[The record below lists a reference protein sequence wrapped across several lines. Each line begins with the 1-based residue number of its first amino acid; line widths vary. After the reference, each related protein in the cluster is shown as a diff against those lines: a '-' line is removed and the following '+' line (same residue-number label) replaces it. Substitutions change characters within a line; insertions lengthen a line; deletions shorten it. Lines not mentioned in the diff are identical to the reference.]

1 MGVGVGNATV
11 GLAGGGRGG
20 SGSGSGG
27 GGGAAT
33 PASESALQPQSSQ
46 AERSLGA
53 ALGGLGKDHEDYKQ
67 VARERIAA
75 LYEDRAAR
83 EEQAARMLS
92 DQTAILVATEA
103 RLAKAEEQ
111 LLSTTKDYLA
121 LRHSAQVA
129 QRQAVDERDALR
141 RAREALESERVELVE
156 KSRAEMEAV
165 RRAAADEVNL
175 KVSGY
180 LTQLREREGDL
191 LVVKEQ
197 YAAVQSLYQQ
207 RLADLKRKL
216 AKANQQTK
224 AAMSRRRLEVEG
236 FANDTRK
243 LRDEMANM
251 ERRVG
256 ASSGGLAHMASQSH
270 YEVVD
275 IPRLEREIARLRGRL
290 ETALSG
296 APEPPL
302 PFDHQRPHTAKG
314 FDVPVSKMGL

>member
-1 MGVGVGNATV
+1 
-11 GLAGGGRGG
+11 
-20 SGSGSGG
+20 
-27 GGGAAT
+27 
-33 PASESALQPQSSQ
+33 
-46 AERSLGA
+46 
-53 ALGGLGKDHEDYKQ
+53 LGGLGRDHEDYKQ

-92 DQTAILVATEA
+92 EQTSMMAETEA
-103 RLAKAEEQ
+103 RLAKTEEQ
-111 LLSTTKDYLA
+111 LLSTTKDYLS

-141 RAREALESERVELVE
+141 RAREALDAERTELIA
-156 KSRAEMEAV
+156 KTRAEMESV
-165 RRAAADEVNL
+165 RAAAAEEVNL

-236 FANDTRK
+236 FANDTRR
-243 LRDEMANM
+243 LRDELAIM

-256 ASSGGLAHMASQSH
+256 ASNGELAALSGQAHH
-270 YEVVD
+270 EVVD

-290 ETALSG
+290 ETALSA
-296 APEPPL
+296 APDPPL
-302 PFDHQRPHTAKG
+302 PYDHRRAHTAKEFE
-314 FDVPVSKMGL
+314 FDLPAKTGL

>member
-1 MGVGVGNATV
+1 MVG
-11 GLAGGGRGG
+11 
-20 SGSGSGG
+20 GG

-33 PASESALQPQSSQ
+33 PAAAGASMQPQSSQ

-92 DQTAILVATEA
+92 DQAALLVATEA

-141 RAREALESERVELVE
+141 RAREALDSERVELVD

-243 LRDEMANM
+243 LRDEMASM

-256 ASSGGLAHMASQSH
+256 ASSGGLAHMASQVSFGSMRA
-270 YEVVD
+270 V
-275 IPRLEREIARLRGRL
+275 P
-290 ETALSG
+290 
-296 APEPPL
+296 PPL
-302 PFDHQRPHTAKG
+302 AHARSTSTHRYYTG
-314 FDVPVSKMGL
+314 VLPVSVLYTHTTR